1 MSDSAIPIVLTLLVA
16 AATAGSMLL
25 LSWLLGRP
33 KKSIVD
39 PTPYECGSRPFQAV
53 EKHTFSVKFY
63 LVAMLFILFDI
74 EVAFLVPWAV
84 AFNGFTEG
92 KGFILGAMAVF
103 LGILEAAFLYIWWR
117 GALQW
122 E

>member
-1 MSDSAIPIVLTLLVA
+1 MSDSAIPIVLAVVVACGVA
-16 AATAGSMLL
+16 ASMLI

-33 KKSIVD
+33 KHDIVD
-39 PTPYECGSRPFQAV
+39 PTPYECGSRPFEPV
-53 EKHTFSVKFY
+53 EKHRFSVRFY

-84 AFNGFTEG
+84 SFSDFGDA
-92 KGFILGAMAVF
+92 KRVSLLAMVVF
-103 LGILEAAFLYIWWR
+103 LGILEAGFLYIWWR
-117 GALQW
+117 GALEW